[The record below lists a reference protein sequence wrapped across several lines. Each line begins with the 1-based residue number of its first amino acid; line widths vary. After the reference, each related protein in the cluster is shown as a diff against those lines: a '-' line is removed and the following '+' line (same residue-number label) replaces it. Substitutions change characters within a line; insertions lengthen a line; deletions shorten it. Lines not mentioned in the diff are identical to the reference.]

1 MYCQV
6 IKPHKSDFD
15 FFKNLKFPL
24 FRHNKEM
31 GPYKYTFSAKFLS
44 LWTPRGV
51 KIVIFEKWVHTV
63 LDGHINIICAKFQ
76 LSNPYRFRKFA
87 FDR

>member
-15 FFKNLKFPL
+15 FFLNLKFPL

-31 GPYKYTFSAKFLS
+31 GPY
-44 LWTPRGV
+44 TPVLFVIKEGV
-51 KIVIFEKWVHTV
+51 FCTMIY
-63 LDGHINIICAKFQ
+63 
-76 LSNPYRFRKFA
+76 S
-87 FDR
+87 

>member
-31 GPYKYTFSAKFLS
+31 GPYDIYKIHPAFCVYKGALLPLLLAK
-44 LWTPRGV
+44 
-51 KIVIFEKWVHTV
+51 KITKK
-63 LDGHINIICAKFQ
+63 HIEINK
-76 LSNPYRFRKFA
+76 K
-87 FDR
+87 

>member
-31 GPYKYTFSAKFLS
+31 GPYTVWVLFGLGLLF
-44 LWTPRGV
+44 
-51 KIVIFEKWVHTV
+51 KICETDIQFRIVLAVIASGK
-63 LDGHINIICAKFQ
+63 L
-76 LSNPYRFRKFA
+76 
-87 FDR
+87 

>member
-31 GPYKYTFSAKFLS
+31 GPYSKKRPKNDY
-44 LWTPRGV
+44 
-51 KIVIFEKWVHTV
+51 
-63 LDGHINIICAKFQ
+63 
-76 LSNPYRFRKFA
+76 FRPKK
-87 FDR
+87 RSKMSKSH